1 MSKKRKGFRLT
12 TQLLLLINLPIFLI
26 AVIAVAISAGKQKQ
40 LADSLVRQEMHATAS
55 SVLQVYSAEADG
67 DYTYVDGA
75 FKKGIIPL
83 TGNYSIIDSIYEDTG
98 IDVSIIYGNT
108 RVLTTITDESGKRVT
123 GTEVDSRVMDVIK
136 EGKNFIATKVK
147 VGNTYY
153 TGYYIPL
160 RQPSDGSVTGAV
172 FCGRQRSEVMDEIA
186 GTVLATLLG
195 VVVVLAVVLVLCT
208 LIMQRI
214 VRALRNTMGN
224 LDKVAA
230 GALNFKIDSH
240 ILSRED
246 EIGDMGRS
254 IQKMLGAFSG
264 IINNITDSS
273 AKLGSMSEEYGKS
286 FKNIVEHIDNI
297 NSSMEEIANGATD
310 QARESQ
316 EANAQV
322 MNIGDAITKT
332 VDRVEIL
339 NSSSD
344 KMKEYSDTANDTL
357 GELSKI
363 TDKTRNAI
371 SSVREQ
377 TYQTNQSARDI
388 QEATQLITEIASQTN
403 LLSLNASI
411 EAARAGENGKGFAV
425 VADEIRNLSEQS
437 RQSAERIEAIVH
449 ELMTNSDNSVQTMGE
464 VSEVVGQQDK
474 MLSNTITMF
483 GSLNGEIG
491 EVVSAVDEIRNQ
503 IDTLNELKEGVLANL
518 VGLASIAEEN
528 AASTQETSAAMMV
541 LSSIID
547 KCNEDTEQLVE
558 LAAELDNNT
567 HRFSL

>member
-26 AVIAVAISAGKQKQ
+26 AVIAVLISAGKQKR
-40 LADSLVRQEMHATAS
+40 LADSLVKQEMHAAAS

-83 TGNYSIIDSIYEDTG
+83 TGNYSIIDSLYEDTG

-108 RVLTTITDESGKRVT
+108 RVLTTITDGSGNRMT
-123 GTEVDSRVMDVIK
+123 GTEVDSRVTDVTK

-147 VGNTYY
+147 IGNTYY

-160 RQPSDGSVTGAV
+160 RQPSDGSVVGAV
-172 FCGRQRSEVMDEIA
+172 FCGRERSEVLDEI
-186 GTVLATLLG
+186 TDVVLATLGG
-195 VVVVLAVVLVLCT
+195 VAAVLIIVLVFCT
-208 LIMQRI
+208 LVMRRI
-214 VRALRNTMGN
+214 VSALRSTMGN

-230 GALNFKIDSH
+230 GALNFKIDSR

-273 AKLGSMSEEYGKS
+273 ARLGSMSEEYGKS

-297 NSSMEEIANGATD
+297 NVSMEEIANGATD

-322 MNIGDAITKT
+322 VNIGEAITKT
-332 VDRVEIL
+332 VGRVEVL

-344 KMKEYSDTANDTL
+344 KMKEYSNTANDTL
-357 GELSKI
+357 EKLSEI

-371 SSVREQ
+371 SSVQEQ
-377 TYQTNQSARDI
+377 TYQTNQSAKDI

-437 RQSAERIEAIVH
+437 RQSAEKIEAIVH

-464 VSEVVGQQDK
+464 VSEVVIQQDK

-491 EVVSAVDEIRNQ
+491 EVVSAVGEIRNQ
-503 IDTLNELKEGVLANL
+503 IDTLNELKEGVLGNL

-558 LAAELDNNT
+558 LASELDNNT

>member
-1 MSKKRKGFRLT
+1 MSKKRKGFKLT
-12 TQLLLLINLPIFLI
+12 TQLLLLINLPILLI
-26 AVIAVAISAGKQKQ
+26 AVIAVLISASKQKR
-40 LADSLVRQEMHATAS
+40 LADSLIKQEMHATAS

-83 TGNYSIIDSIYEDTG
+83 TGNYSIIDSIKEDTG

-108 RVLTTITDESGKRVT
+108 RVLTTITDKSKKRVT
-123 GTEVDSRVMDVIK
+123 GTEVDSRVTDVTN

-147 VGNTYY
+147 IGNTYY

-160 RQPSDGSVTGAV
+160 RQPSDGSVIGSV
-172 FCGRQRSEVMDEIA
+172 FCGRERSKVMAEIRNA
-186 GTVLATLLG
+186 VLATLGG
-195 VVVVLAVVLVLCT
+195 VALVLVIVLVICTIAMRRIVVVLKS
-208 LIMQRI
+208 
-214 VRALRNTMGN
+214 TMGN

-230 GALNFKIDSH
+230 GALNFKIDSRV
-240 ILSRED
+240 LSRED

-254 IQKMLGAFSG
+254 IQKMLGSFSD
-264 IINNITDSS
+264 IIHNITSSS
-273 AKLGSMSEEYGKS
+273 AKLGTMSEEYGES
-286 FKNIVEHIDNI
+286 FQNIVEHINNI
-297 NSSMEEIANGATD
+297 NSSMEEIANGATN

-322 MNIGDAITKT
+322 VNIGDAITTT
-332 VDRVEIL
+332 VDRVEVL

-344 KMKEYSDTANDTL
+344 KMQQYSDTANETL
-357 GELSKI
+357 EKLSAI
-363 TDKTRNAI
+363 TDKTRSAI
-371 SSVREQ
+371 SSVQEQ
-377 TYQTNQSARDI
+377 TYQTNLSAKDI

-437 RQSAERIEAIVH
+437 RQSAEKIEGIVH
-449 ELMTNSDNSVQTMGE
+449 QLMTNSDNSVNTMVE
-464 VSEVVGQQDK
+464 VSEIVGKQGE
-474 MLSNTITMF
+474 MLSNTISMF

-491 EVVSAVDEIRNQ
+491 EVVAAVDEIRNQ
-503 IDTLNELKEGVLANL
+503 IEKLNVLKEGVLENL

-547 KCNEDTEQLVE
+547 KCNEDTEQLVG